1 MKKTI
6 LSAALLAL
14 FVSVHAQERTIEE
27 VELTGKLVN
36 MPFKKSNVNITV
48 ITKSEIQ
55 NSPAQ
60 SIEEVIAYYT
70 GADIRKRGA
79 NGVQTDISLRGS
91 SFEQVLVL
99 VNGVRMNDAQTGH
112 NTMNFPFD
120 LASVEKIEILKG
132 PAARRYGQGA
142 YAGVVN
148 VVTKVSAEN
157 NLTING
163 EVGDFSTHGFGVA
176 ANFGGEKFRNFIQV
190 NNTESDG
197 YRYNTDYKIKNIWY
211 QNQFD
216 IENGNVKFQ
225 AGIQE
230 KKFGANG
237 FYASPAF
244 KDQYEE
250 VQVSLVSAIFEKK
263 LSENI
268 NFNAKT
274 YWRRAQDMYLFLR
287 NNPSYYR
294 NLHIGNNVG
303 VDISAN
309 FKSKLGIT
317 GIGADLRKE
326 FLASNNLG
334 SRERFV
340 SQAFLEHHFS
350 LFNENLNISPG
361 ISWTKFSDGK
371 DYFLP
376 GIDISYN
383 EDNNKF
389 YVNFAKVNRI
399 PTYTDL
405 YYVSRAEQGNP
416 NLKAET
422 AWSGEFGYQYQDGQ
436 NYLKYSMFWRKT
448 ENAIDWQKASPT
460 SLWTAQNIGT
470 LEIKGFEVEANHQV
484 NHWLGYSFGYT
495 YLDNQN
501 LDKAIASRYS
511 LDNLRHQ
518 FVAKLRNNFKGL
530 SNELI
535 YRYNKRVNLG
545 SYNLLD
551 DKISYQFKNFNVYVL
566 VNNITNSDYI
576 ETSLVPMPGRW
587 FHAGFTY
594 NIKLK

>member
-1 MKKTI
+1 MKKLI
-6 LSAALLAL
+6 VSIALLGLISNAT
-14 FVSVHAQERTIEE
+14 AQEKNIDEVTI
-27 VELTGKLVN
+27 TGKL
-36 MPFKKSNVNITV
+36 MDLPLKKSSVNVTI
-48 ITKSEIQ
+48 IDKSQIQ
-55 NSPAQ
+55 NSAAQ
-60 SIEEVIAYYT
+60 SVEEVLAYYT
-70 GADIRKRGA
+70 GMDIRKRGA
-79 NGVQTDISLRGS
+79 NGIQTDLSIRGS
-91 SFEQVLVL
+91 SFEQVLLL
-99 VNGVRMNDAQTGH
+99 VNGIRMADSQTGH
-112 NTMNFPFD
+112 NSMNLPFD
-120 LASVEKIEILKG
+120 LATVEKIEILKG
-132 PAARRYGQGA
+132 TAARGFGNGA
-142 YAGVVN
+142 YAGVIN
-148 VVTKVSAEN
+148 IITKPNSKN
-157 NLTING
+157 NLIVSG
-163 EVGDFSTHGFGVA
+163 EGGDFKSYAYGA
-176 ANFGGEKFRNFIQV
+176 ASNFGTEKFRNFIQV
-190 NNTESDG
+190 NNSESDG

-211 QNQFD
+211 QNNLAIKD
-216 IENGNVKFQ
+216 GNLKLM

-244 KDQYEE
+244 TDQYEE

-274 YWRRAQDMYLFLR
+274 SWRRAQDMYLFLR

-422 AWSGEFGYQYQDGQ
+422 AWSGEFGYQYQEGQ

-535 YRYNKRVNLG
+535 YRYNERVNLG